1 VILAGDIGGTNA
13 RFGCYADGERVGV
26 AELDAEAFPNGADLL
41 AAALAELPQ
50 GTIDAC
56 CLAVAGPVLG
66 DEAKLTNV
74 DIAFSRPGIEMATGA
89 AAVAL
94 VNDMV
99 ALGRAVSG
107 LSAERFEL
115 LSGKPGEGVKCVL
128 AAGTGLGMVVVA
140 DGKCLP
146 SEGGH
151 ARVAPVGAFE
161 RELISFSES
170 EVEQHGG
177 QGGRRGRGEIVAW
190 EHYLSGRGVEALYR
204 AVCAVWGAK
213 PETFDAETI
222 THRGLAVEDP
232 VCHTTVETWAGMLA
246 TAAGGLAVTSLSFG
260 GVYLGG
266 SIPVAIAEFLRG
278 GLFRRRFEDSAW
290 EADYLQ
296 QIPIYLVADP
306 LTGLDGAHL
315 IAAER
320 GSEN

>member
-1 VILAGDIGGTNA
+1 MILAGDIGGTNA
-13 RFGCYADGERVGV
+13 RFGCYADGERVGF
-26 AELDAEAFPNGADLL
+26 AELDAEAYPNGEDLL
-41 AAALAELPQ
+41 AAALAELPA

-56 CLAVAGPVLG
+56 CLAVAGPVFG

-74 DIAFSRPGIEMATGA
+74 EIAFTRRGIEAVTGA
-89 AAVAL
+89 SAVAL

-99 ALGRAVSG
+99 ALGSAVSG
-107 LSAERFEL
+107 LGAERFEL

-151 ARVAPVGAFE
+151 ARIAPVGAFE
-161 RELISFSES
+161 RELVSFSES
-170 EVEQHGG
+170 EVDHHGG
-177 QGGRRGRGEIVAW
+177 VLAW

-204 AVCAVWGAK
+204 AVCAVWGTK
-213 PETFDAETI
+213 GESLDGEEI
-222 THRGLAVEDP
+222 TRRGLALEDP

-246 TAAGGLAVTSLSFG
+246 TSAGGLAVTSLSLG

-290 EADYLQ
+290 AADYLKHV
-296 QIPIYLVADP
+296 PIYLIADP
-306 LTGLDGAHL
+306 LAGLEGAHL
-315 IAAER
+315 IAKGR
-320 GSEN
+320 LRQD

>member
-1 VILAGDIGGTNA
+1 MILAGDIGGTNA
-13 RFGCYADGERVGV
+13 RFGCYAGGERVGV
-26 AELDAEAFPNGADLL
+26 AELDAEALPNGEELL
-41 AAALAELPQ
+41 AAALAELPA

-56 CLAVAGPVLG
+56 CLAVAGPVFG

-74 DIAFSRPGIEMATGA
+74 DIAFSRTGIEAATGA
-89 AAVAL
+89 SAVAL

-99 ALGRAVSG
+99 ALGSAVSG
-107 LSAERFEL
+107 LPDERFEL

-140 DGKCLP
+140 DGRCLP

-161 RELISFSES
+161 RELIAFTET
-170 EVEQHGG
+170 EVEEHGG
-177 QGGRRGRGEIVAW
+177 VVAW

-204 AVCAVWGAK
+204 AVCAVWGTEVA
-213 PETFDAETI
+213 PLDAAQVTR
-222 THRGLAVEDP
+222 RGLAVEDP

-266 SIPVAIAEFLRG
+266 SIPVAVAEFLRG
-278 GLFRRRFEDSAW
+278 PLFRRRFEDAAW
-290 EADYLQ
+290 AAEYLKNV
-296 QIPIYLVADP
+296 PIYLIADP
-306 LTGLDGAHL
+306 LAGLEGAHL
-315 IAAER
+315 IANGR
-320 GSEN
+320 LRQG